1 MNVKALCSRKGQKVW
16 CKSQKSVIRKKRF
29 HIKSKSEKA
38 GEKQLFLPELLQM
51 YMTANLKLII
61 KKNRDAAA
69 ARHLYDVDFS
79 GEPVIN
85 NGKSTKK

>member
-1 MNVKALCSRKGQKVW
+1 MLRPYVVERGKRFGVNRK
-16 CKSQKSVIRKKRF
+16 KSVIRKKHF

-69 ARHLYDVDFS
+69 ARHMYDVDFS